1 MATRDLNDGARRA
14 LALAA
19 RHVNASISRPVSERE
34 ILDWIRA
41 GAAPA
46 DRQEELRAFVDETD
60 TATLQDLVLSGA
72 VSYADLATIA
82 DHLLPENHES
92 RRWLHERRSF

>member
-19 RHVNASISRPVSERE
+19 RHVNASIACPVSERE
-34 ILDWIRA
+34 LLDWIRA

-46 DRQEELRAFVDETD
+46 GRQEELRAFVDETD

-72 VSYADLATIA
+72 VSYADLAATA
-82 DHLLPENHES
+82 DQLLPKNHET
-92 RRWLHERRSF
+92 RRWLHERRRF